1 MTVQGYREIVG
12 DDTFFELARTL
23 LDEFGH
29 GNVSTEEFI
38 ETAKEV
44 SGLTGADL
52 ALLDDYFRQWLYGT
66 ERPTILPEDFGP

>member
-1 MTVQGYREIVG
+1 MTLQGYKGIVG

-23 LDEFGH
+23 LDDFEY

-52 ALLDDYFRQWLYGT
+52 ALLDDYFQQWLYGT
-66 ERPTILPEDFGP
+66 ERPTILPEDF

>member
-23 LDEFGH
+23 LDDFGH

-52 ALLDDYFRQWLYGT
+52 ALLDDYFGSGST
-66 ERPTILPEDFGP
+66 GPSARRSCPRT